1 MAPPL
6 RTHDVVLAD
15 GTFRVVLTS
24 KRRVVAVLDAPTT
37 PLGPLHIVLA
47 IDRAPFLPPGVSPLV
62 LEHHA
67 AMLANPAHVLRSME
81 MAGLFDDIGHFVS
94 HAASDIGHVVSHA
107 AEGAFNAASKVATTL
122 ARPVFDL
129 TKTVTSEGM
138 HLLAHTIPFLPAD
151 ARRKMDAAARVVMR
165 AHLGDLTAKQFIHAI
180 GDAAKAGVHAAQIV
194 GNTLLDASKVV
205 AHVIDLPVLALQNVP
220 GVGNFLKGISPLQA
234 WGNMTDALKKGD
246 FKRIGDILKQ
256 QLSTAQS
263 VISLIPGIG
272 TGISAAI
279 SAGLAILSGGGPLE
293 IAIKTA
299 YGAIPIP
306 PGIRQVTDM
315 VLDSVLALAFHGT
328 GQLTDV
334 AINVARDAVPQGLP
348 RDVFD
353 TLISIVHHKNP
364 IQGLAGGLVDHF
376 VKQYAPA
383 GVGLDVASALSKATD
398 HLPNVLSAL
407 PPHVLTALPQQLQLQ
422 QAHGLLQAAQDPQ
435 ALLQHVPALALPGLA
450 LPHAPTS
457 QRMIQPLPFGLHA

>member
-47 IDRAPFLPPGVSPLV
+47 VDRAPFLPPGVSPLV

-67 AMLANPAHVLRSME
+67 AMLANPAHLRTME

-129 TKTVTSEGM
+129 SKTVTSEGM

-180 GDAAKAGVHAAQIV
+180 GDAAKAGVHAAQLV

-205 AHVIDLPVLALQNVP
+205 AHVIDLPVLAFGNVP
-220 GVGNFLKGISPLQA
+220 GLGPFLKGISPLQA
-234 WGNMTDALKKGD
+234 WGNMTDAIKKGD

-364 IQGLAGGLVDHF
+364 IQGIAGALVDHF

-407 PPHVLTALPQQLQLQ
+407 PPHVLTALPQQLQ
-422 QAHGLLQAAQDPQ
+422 QAHGLLQAAQHPQ
-435 ALLQHVPALALPGLA
+435 AFLQHAPALALPGLA
-450 LPHAPTS
+450 QAS